1 MMRNRTLII
10 ATTMLMTTTLQAA
23 MLHAVIVDTDGQGIP
38 GANLVLTGSNTGASS
53 NLSGRVDLYSVP
65 AGTHRFEISCLGYE
79 TLSIEMTFSETDMLR
94 PVLEMQ
100 PTTLDLE
107 EVEVSGIAGDGLN
120 TSDNRAVERI
130 GESELQSY
138 AGGGGVLQA
147 IGESSGV
154 DTKPCGLCGSA
165 GVGLQGLD
173 PSYTEVQI
181 DGLNLMSGV
190 GALYGMESIRTQG
203 IAVAELQR
211 GSTDPAQGG
220 SAIAGSINLRSSRI
234 ASVDTVK
241 LNLALGDDYRHEVG
255 LSIERQL
262 FVPTRLDLNWSADP
276 NRIDRDGD
284 LLTDTPQ
291 QRRLQGK
298 LEQQA
303 TVLNSDWRW
312 SLRALDEMRFAGDID
327 WEDSDRG
334 SAIVYGR
341 DIRVN
346 RIEAMLIGS
355 WRDASLREWKLSQGW
370 VQHNQDSWYGP
381 TEFDASQR
389 RGIFK
394 LETVVN
400 ALGGSNRMEGGF
412 TWDQYEDNLNL
423 SVETDRLDRIPHFYY
438 GHSRQLNSQLAL
450 DAGLRLEHHAS
461 DQVVPLLRGAA
472 RWQLHPEW
480 SMQFGAGQ
488 AFRQISL
495 FSLDKAVHAGF
506 EGVTLNRELKPERS
520 VSVNYRINW
529 EHIEHS
535 ATYRV
540 SLGLFATEFRD
551 KAVLSFTDQS
561 GVVEYSNA
569 SEAWS
574 RGFMLTK
581 DFNWL
586 NGWRSQIDYNWA
598 RVRYLQDGSWQ
609 EEHMINRWTA
619 GARLDR
625 SFGNSRVNAGLK
637 LKVFGP
643 QTLPEGRSRDESPIW
658 STVDLTMDKHFNG
671 WQLGFDVENLLD
683 WTQPDSPFVRS
694 DSGDL
699 LDSAMIYGPLVGRRF
714 RLRLNFGW

>member
-1 MMRNRTLII
+1 MI
-10 ATTMLMTTTLQAA
+10 ATLLLMTATLHAA
-23 MLHAVIVDTDGQGIP
+23 MLHATIVDTEGQGIP
-38 GANLVLTGSNTGASS
+38 GANLVLTGSNLGASS
-53 NLSGRVDLYSVP
+53 NLSGQVDLHHIP
-65 AGTHRFEISCLGYE
+65 AGTYRLEISCLGYE
-79 TLSIEMTFSETDMLR
+79 TINIEMTFTETDMLQ

-100 PTTLDLE
+100 STTLDLE
-107 EVEVSGIAGDGLN
+107 EVEVSGTAGDGLN
-120 TSDNRAVERI
+120 TSNNRAVERI
-130 GESELQSY
+130 SELELQSY

-147 IGESSGV
+147 IGECSGV
-154 DTKPCGLCGSA
+154 DSKPCGLCGSA

-173 PSYTEVQI
+173 ASYTEVQI

-203 IAVAELQR
+203 IAIAELQR

-220 SAIAGSINLRSSRI
+220 SAIAGSVNLRSSRI
-234 ASVDTVK
+234 ATVDTVK
-241 LNLALGDDYRHEVG
+241 LNLALGDDYRHEIG

-262 FVPTRLDLNWSADP
+262 FLPTRLDLNWSADP
-276 NRIDRDGD
+276 TRIDRDGD

-291 QRRLQGK
+291 QGRLQGK

-303 TVLNSDWRW
+303 TFLNSDWRW

-327 WEDSDRG
+327 WEEKDRG
-334 SAIVYGR
+334 STTVYGR
-341 DIRVN
+341 DIQIN
-346 RIEAMLIGS
+346 RLEAILIGS
-355 WRDASLREWKLSQGW
+355 WRDASQREWKLSQGW

-381 TEFDASQR
+381 TAFNASQS

-394 LETVVN
+394 LETALN
-400 ALGGSNRMEGGF
+400 ALGGSNRLEGGY

-423 SVETDRLDRIPHFYY
+423 GVETDRLDRVPHFYY

-450 DAGLRLEHHAS
+450 DGGLRLEHHAS
-461 DQVVPLLRGAA
+461 EQVVPLLRGAA
-472 RWQLHPEW
+472 RWQLHPKL

-506 EGVTLNRELKPERS
+506 EGVTLIQELKPERS
-520 VSVNYRINW
+520 LSLNYRLNW
-529 EHIEHS
+529 EHVNRA
-535 ATYRV
+535 ATYRM

-551 KAVLSFTDQS
+551 KAVLSYTDQS
-561 GVVEYSNA
+561 GEVAYSNA
-569 SEAWS
+569 PEAWS
-574 RGFMLTK
+574 RGFMVSK
-581 DFNWL
+581 DFNWF
-586 NGWRSQIDYNWA
+586 NGWRSRIDYNWA
-598 RVRYLQDGSWQ
+598 RVRYLQDENWQ

-625 SFGNSRVNAGLK
+625 SFADGRLKTGLK
-637 LKVFGP
+637 WRMFGP
-643 QTLPEGRSRDESPIW
+643 QTLPEGRSRDESPVWYI
-658 STVDLTMDKHFNG
+658 VDLRIDKHFQG

-683 WTQPDSPFVRS
+683 WTQPDSPFIRS
-694 DSGDL
+694 DDGDL